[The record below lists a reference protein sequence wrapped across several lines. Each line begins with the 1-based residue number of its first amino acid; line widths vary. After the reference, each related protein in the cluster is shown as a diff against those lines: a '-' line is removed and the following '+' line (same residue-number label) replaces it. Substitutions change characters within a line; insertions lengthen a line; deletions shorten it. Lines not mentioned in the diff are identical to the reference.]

1 MNRLPFPLP
10 PNAVHERFLRSSG
23 PGGQNVN
30 KVATAVEL
38 RVDLNAAGLP
48 REVRARLER
57 LAGKR
62 VSADGILIIDSRT
75 HRTQAANREAA
86 RARLAE
92 LLKKA
97 SRPPKPRRPTR
108 PNAGAKERRLTSKH
122 RRAAVKKERA
132 AGSDE

>member
-1 MNRLPFPLP
+1 MNQPPIPLP
-10 PNAVHERFLRSSG
+10 PNALRERFLRSSG

-48 REVRARLER
+48 EDVRARLER
-57 LAGKR
+57 LASNR
-62 VSADGILIIDSRT
+62 VSADGILIIDSRA

-86 RARLAE
+86 RARLAD

-97 SRPPKPRRPTR
+97 SRRPKPRRPTK
-108 PNAGAKERRLTSKH
+108 PGAAAKERRLTSKH
-122 RRAAVKKERA
+122 RRGAVKKDRA
-132 AGSDE
+132 AKGDE